1 MGRHLVKQLEGV
13 GLAAGP
19 AQHHD
24 DLLAG
29 VRGRRDG
36 ERRAMQR
43 GEDGEGRG
51 GARRETERGG
61 GGEREGSMR
70 RNPGRCR
77 GRSNAADASALAIQS
92 SADACDGDGGDEE
105 GGSCC
110 CCDGGPAA
118 E

>member
-1 MGRHLVKQLEGV
+1 MICWQECADGVMESGEQCSAVKT
-13 GLAAGP
+13 A
-19 AQHHD
+19 
-24 DLLAG
+24 
-29 VRGRRDG
+29 
-36 ERRAMQR
+36 RA
-43 GEDGEGRG
+43 EEAH
-51 GARRETERGG
+51 GARRSAATAASG
-61 GGEREGSMR
+61 EGSMR
-70 RNPGRCR
+70 RNPRRCR